1 MSYESQK
8 RQEIME
14 AYLFLREKNQSIP
27 SDTLEL
33 MKDAALESLVNKN
46 ESISPVSVSSPLD
59 KLHDWCGNEGY
70 KVGVELLVKA
80 DNMKPI
86 IVDCNSRTS
95 VSEFKEYIDEC

>member
-33 MKDAALESLVNKN
+33 MKDAALESLVSKN
-46 ESISPVSVSSPLD
+46 ESIGLVIGRVYRVFDESVKHRLKSETFTIDGVRHFMSENIET
-59 KLHDWCGNEGY
+59 GEGR
-70 KVGVELLVKA
+70 
-80 DNMKPI
+80 M
-86 IVDCNSRTS
+86 
-95 VSEFKEYIDEC
+95 VSEKLLHAL

>member
-33 MKDAALESLVNKN
+33 MKDAALESLVSKN
-46 ESISPVSVSSPLD
+46 ESIGDVSECYNCKGYGYTKNKYGRS
-59 KLHDWCGNEGY
+59 EGHC
-70 KVGVELLVKA
+70 KV
-80 DNMKPI
+80 
-86 IVDCNSRTS
+86 CNSDR
-95 VSEFKEYIDEC
+95 